1 MSINIV
7 VYKREH
13 DIKHYVGLSL
23 QMTLVYIVFIAGL
36 FSVPAAKIIAEKISD
51 AQSFERGVIGE
62 TSISLDM
69 VDTES
74 ERRLGLGGRESMPKN
89 HGMLFVFEE
98 NAEHGIW
105 MKDMKF
111 SIDIVWLNE
120 YSEVIYIERNISPS
134 TFPKVF
140 GPQKPSRYVIEFNA
154 GFLERNNIKIGDKF
168 VLM

>member
-23 QMTLVYIVFIAGL
+23 QMTLVYIVFLGGL
-36 FSVPAAKIIAEKISD
+36 FSVPVAKIIAEKISEMQQ
-51 AQSFERGVIGE
+51 AERGVIGE
-62 TSISLDM
+62 TTISLDIA
-69 VDTES
+69 DNEE
-74 ERRLGLGGRESMPKN
+74 ERKLGLGGRESMPKN
-89 HGMLFVFEE
+89 HGMLFVFDEY
-98 NAEHGIW
+98 AEHGIW

-111 SIDIVWLNE
+111 SLDIVWLNE
-120 YSEVIYIERNISPS
+120 YSEVIYIERNVSPD

-140 GPQKPSRYVIEFNA
+140 GPKKPSRHVIEFNA
-154 GFLERNNIKIGDKF
+154 GFLERNNIKIGDRF